1 MGLPQL
7 TFELKK
13 AADTVV
19 ARTTQGIIGMILK
32 DTKALGVHVIYQESD
47 IPTDLGADNI
57 AYIKR
62 ALTGYINRPSCI
74 YLAVVD
80 STSGTVSGGF
90 ADLGQYSYD
99 YLVGP
104 PDIASPDTT
113 SLATLVINQRKNR
126 YIGKLVLPNTA
137 CDNEGIINFTAS
149 NIKVGSA
156 TYDAGDY
163 ASRIAG
169 VLAGTPADCSATTAP
184 LSEVTGVDAVEDPD
198 EAIDGGELI
207 LINDG
212 RQVKLSRAV
221 TSLVTLGDK
230 PAALKK
236 IKMVAAV
243 DLIRYYA
250 LTTIEDN
257 YQGKCANTYDNKCIL
272 LTAVRG
278 YLQTLENGDVLLEK
292 SSGAELDAK
301 AIREFLIDQATE
313 AGDMDEVKRIKALA
327 NAAVIKEDTG
337 SYVFIRIYGYV
348 LDAMEDFA
356 VVLEVSNGLMAAY
369 RRLGYC

>member
-32 DTKALGVHVIYQESD
+32 DTKAIGVHVIYQESD

-62 ALTGYINRPSCI
+62 ALTGYINRPSCVF
-74 YLAVVD
+74 LAVV
-80 STSGTVSGGF
+80 SSEEGTVSAGF

-113 SLATLVINQRKNR
+113 NLAALVTNQRKNR

-137 CDNEGIINFTAS
+137 SDHEGVINFTAS
-149 NIKVGSA
+149 NIKAGA
-156 TYDAGDY
+156 DTYDAGDY

-169 VLAGTPADCSATTAP
+169 VLAGTPADCSATNAP
-184 LSEVTGVDAVEDPD
+184 LPEVTGVDAVEDPD
-198 EAIDGGELI
+198 EVIDGGELI
-207 LINDG
+207 LVNDG

-221 TSLVTLGDK
+221 TSLVTLGGK
-230 PAALKK
+230 PSALKK

-250 LTTIEDN
+250 LTTVEDN
-257 YQGKCANTYDNKCIL
+257 YLGKCANTYDNKCIL
-272 LTAVRG
+272 LTALRS
-278 YLQTLENGDVLLEK
+278 YLKTLEDGDVLLEK
-292 SSGAELDAK
+292 SSGAELDAT
-301 AIREFLIDQATE
+301 AIREFLINQATA
-313 AGDMDEVKRIKALA
+313 AGDTDEVNRIKALD
-327 NAAVIKEDTG
+327 NASVIKEDTG
-337 SYVFIRIYGYV
+337 SYVFIRLYGYV

-356 VVLEVSNGLMAAY
+356 VVLEVSNGLIAA
-369 RRLGYC
+369 

>member
-7 TFELKK
+7 TFELQK
-13 AADTVV
+13 AASTVV
-19 ARTTQGIIGMILK
+19 ARTTQSIVGMILK
-32 DTKALGVHVIYQESD
+32 DTKALGVHVIYQEND
-47 IPTDLGADNI
+47 IPTELGADNV

-62 ALTGYINRPSCI
+62 ALIGHINRPLCI

-113 SLATLVINQRKNR
+113 NLATLVINQRKNR

-137 CDNEGIINFTAS
+137 SDNEGIINFTAS
-149 NIKVGSA
+149 NIKVGST

-169 VLAGTPADCSATTAP
+169 VLAGTPADCSATNAP
-184 LSEVTGVDAVEDPD
+184 LPEVTGVDAVEDPD
-198 EAIDGGELI
+198 DAIDDGELI
-207 LINDG
+207 LVNDG

-221 TSLVTLGDK
+221 TSLVTQGDK

-236 IKMVAAV
+236 IKAVAAV

-257 YQGKCANTYDNKCIL
+257 YLGKCANTYDNKCIL
-272 LTAVRG
+272 LAALRG
-278 YLQTLENGDVLLEK
+278 YLQTLEDGDVLLEK
-292 SSGAELDAK
+292 SSSAELDAT
-301 AIREFLIDQATE
+301 AIREYLIGQATT
-313 AGDMDEVKRIKALA
+313 AGNTDEVNRIKALDDA
-327 NAAVIKEDTG
+327 EVIREDTG
-337 SYVFIRIYGYV
+337 SYVFIRLAGYV

-356 VVLEVSNGLMAAY
+356 IILEVSNGFLAA
-369 RRLGYC
+369 

>member
-7 TFELKK
+7 TFELQKP
-13 AADTVV
+13 ASTVV
-19 ARTTQGIIGMILK
+19 ARTTQSIVGMILK
-32 DTKALGVHVIYQESD
+32 DTKALGVHVIYQEND
-47 IPTDLGADNI
+47 IPTELGADNV

-62 ALTGYINRPSCI
+62 ALIGHINRPLCI

-113 SLATLVINQRKNR
+113 NLATLVINQRKNR

-137 CDNEGIINFTAS
+137 SDNEGVINITAS
-149 NIKVGSA
+149 NSKVGST

-169 VLAGTPADCSATTAP
+169 VLAGTPADCSATNAP
-184 LSEVTGVDAVEDPD
+184 LPEVTGVDAVEDPD
-198 EAIDGGELI
+198 DAIDDGELI
-207 LINDG
+207 LVNDG

-221 TSLVTLGDK
+221 TSLVTQGDK

-236 IKMVAAV
+236 IKAVAAV

-257 YQGKCANTYDNKCIL
+257 YLGKCANTYDNKCIL
-272 LTAVRG
+272 LAALRG
-278 YLQTLENGDVLLEK
+278 YLQTLEDGDVLLEK
-292 SSGAELDAK
+292 SSSAELDAT
-301 AIREFLIDQATE
+301 AIREYLIGQATT
-313 AGDMDEVKRIKALA
+313 AGNTDEVNRIKALDDA
-327 NAAVIKEDTG
+327 EVIREDTG
-337 SYVFIRIYGYV
+337 SYVFIRLAGYV

-356 VVLEVSNGLMAAY
+356 IILEVSNGLLAA
-369 RRLGYC
+369 

>member
-7 TFELKK
+7 TFELQK
-13 AADTVV
+13 AASTVV
-19 ARTTQGIIGMILK
+19 ARTTQSIVGMILK
-32 DTKALGVHVIYQESD
+32 DTKALGVHVIYQEND
-47 IPTDLGADNI
+47 IPTELGADNV

-62 ALTGYINRPSCI
+62 ALIGHINRPLCI

-113 SLATLVINQRKNR
+113 NLATLVINQRKNR

-137 CDNEGIINFTAS
+137 SDNEGIINFTAS
-149 NIKVGSA
+149 NIKVGST

-169 VLAGTPADCSATTAP
+169 VLAGTPADCSATNAP
-184 LSEVTGVDAVEDPD
+184 LPEVTGVDAVEDPD
-198 EAIDGGELI
+198 EAIDDGELI
-207 LINDG
+207 LVNDG

-221 TSLVTLGDK
+221 TSLVTQGDK

-236 IKMVAAV
+236 IKAVAAV

-257 YQGKCANTYDNKCIL
+257 YLGKCANTYDNKCIL
-272 LTAVRG
+272 LAALRG
-278 YLQTLENGDVLLEK
+278 YLQTLEDGDVLLEK
-292 SSGAELDAK
+292 SSSAELDAT
-301 AIREFLIDQATE
+301 AIREYLIGQATT
-313 AGDMDEVKRIKALA
+313 AGNTDEVNRIKALDDA
-327 NAAVIKEDTG
+327 EVIREDTG
-337 SYVFIRIYGYV
+337 SYVFIRLAGYV

-356 VVLEVSNGLMAAY
+356 IILEVSNGLLAA
-369 RRLGYC
+369 

>member
-7 TFELKK
+7 TFELQK
-13 AADTVV
+13 AASTVV
-19 ARTTQGIIGMILK
+19 ARTTQSIVGMILK
-32 DTKALGVHVIYQESD
+32 DTKALGVHVIYQEND
-47 IPTDLGADNI
+47 IPTELGADNV

-62 ALTGYINRPSCI
+62 ALIGHINRPLCI
-74 YLAVVD
+74 FLAVVD

-113 SLATLVINQRKNR
+113 NLATLVINQRKNR

-137 CDNEGIINFTAS
+137 SDNEGIINFTAS
-149 NIKVGSA
+149 NIKVGST

-169 VLAGTPADCSATTAP
+169 VLAGTPADCSATNAP
-184 LSEVTGVDAVEDPD
+184 LPEVTGVDAVEDPD
-198 EAIDGGELI
+198 DAIDDGELI
-207 LINDG
+207 LVNDG

-221 TSLVTLGDK
+221 TSLVTQGDK

-236 IKMVAAV
+236 IKAVAAV

-257 YQGKCANTYDNKCIL
+257 YLGKCANTYDNKCIL
-272 LTAVRG
+272 LTALRG
-278 YLQTLENGDVLLEK
+278 YLQTLEDGDVLLEK
-292 SSGAELDAK
+292 SSSAELDAT
-301 AIREFLIDQATE
+301 AIREYLIGQATT
-313 AGDMDEVKRIKALA
+313 AGNTDEVNRIKALDDA
-327 NAAVIKEDTG
+327 EVIREDTG
-337 SYVFIRIYGYV
+337 SYVFIRLAGYV

-356 VVLEVSNGLMAAY
+356 IILEVSNGLLAA
-369 RRLGYC
+369 

>member
-113 SLATLVINQRKNR
+113 SLATLVTNQRKNR
-126 YIGKLVLPNTA
+126 YIGKLVLPSTA
-137 CDNEGIINFTAS
+137 SDNEGIINFTAT
-149 NIKVGSA
+149 NIKVGST

-169 VLAGTPADCSATTAP
+169 VL
-184 LSEVTGVDAVEDPD
+184 
-198 EAIDGGELI
+198 
-207 LINDG
+207 G
-212 RQVKLSRAV
+212 RNARFLQRHQRAV
-221 TSLVTLGDK
+221 AGGD
-230 PAALKK
+230 
-236 IKMVAAV
+236 
-243 DLIRYYA
+243 R
-250 LTTIEDN
+250 
-257 YQGKCANTYDNKCIL
+257 
-272 LTAVRG
+272 RG
-278 YLQTLENGDVLLEK
+278 
-292 SSGAELDAK
+292 
-301 AIREFLIDQATE
+301 
-313 AGDMDEVKRIKALA
+313 
-327 NAAVIKEDTG
+327 
-337 SYVFIRIYGYV
+337 
-348 LDAMEDFA
+348 
-356 VVLEVSNGLMAAY
+356 
-369 RRLGYC
+369 RRGGPG

>member
-7 TFELKK
+7 TFELQK
-13 AADTVV
+13 AASTVV
-19 ARTTQGIIGMILK
+19 ARTTQSIVGMILK
-32 DTKALGVHVIYQESD
+32 DTKALGVHVIYQEND
-47 IPTDLGADNI
+47 IPTELGADNV

-62 ALTGYINRPSCI
+62 ALIGHINRPLCI

-90 ADLGQYSYD
+90 SDLGQYSYD

-113 SLATLVINQRKNR
+113 NLATLVINQRKNR

-137 CDNEGIINFTAS
+137 SDNEGVINFTAS
-149 NIKVGSA
+149 NIKVGST

-169 VLAGTPADCSATTAP
+169 VLAGTPADCSATNAP
-184 LSEVTGVDAVEDPD
+184 LPEVTGVDAVEDPD
-198 EAIDGGELI
+198 DAIDDGELI
-207 LINDG
+207 LVNDG

-221 TSLVTLGDK
+221 TSLVTQGDK

-236 IKMVAAV
+236 IKAVAAV

-257 YQGKCANTYDNKCIL
+257 YLGKCANTYDNKCIL
-272 LTAVRG
+272 LAALRG
-278 YLQTLENGDVLLEK
+278 YLQTLEDGDVLLEK
-292 SSGAELDAK
+292 SSSAELDAT
-301 AIREFLIDQATE
+301 AIREYLIGQATT
-313 AGDMDEVKRIKALA
+313 AGNTDEVNRIKALDDA
-327 NAAVIKEDTG
+327 EVIREDTG
-337 SYVFIRIYGYV
+337 SYVFIRLAGYV

-356 VVLEVSNGLMAAY
+356 IILEVSNGLLAA
-369 RRLGYC
+369 

>member
-7 TFELKK
+7 TFELQK
-13 AADTVV
+13 AASTVV
-19 ARTTQGIIGMILK
+19 ARTTQSIVGMILK
-32 DTKALGVHVIYQESD
+32 DTKALGVHVIYQEND
-47 IPTDLGADNI
+47 IPTELGADNV

-62 ALTGYINRPSCI
+62 ALIGHINRPLCI

-113 SLATLVINQRKNR
+113 NLATLVINQRKNR

-137 CDNEGIINFTAS
+137 SDNEGVINFTAS
-149 NIKVGSA
+149 NIKVGST

-169 VLAGTPADCSATTAP
+169 VLAGTPADCSATNAP
-184 LSEVTGVDAVEDPD
+184 LPEVTGVDAVEDSD
-198 EAIDGGELI
+198 DAIDDGELI
-207 LINDG
+207 LVNDG

-221 TSLVTLGDK
+221 TSLVTQGDK

-236 IKMVAAV
+236 IKAVAAV

-257 YQGKCANTYDNKCIL
+257 YLGKCANTYDNKCIL
-272 LTAVRG
+272 LAALRG
-278 YLQTLENGDVLLEK
+278 YLQTLEDGDVLLEK
-292 SSGAELDAK
+292 SSSAELDAT
-301 AIREFLIDQATE
+301 AIREYLIGQATT
-313 AGDMDEVKRIKALA
+313 AGNTDEVNRIKALDDA
-327 NAAVIKEDTG
+327 EVIREDTG
-337 SYVFIRIYGYV
+337 SYVFIRLAGYV

-356 VVLEVSNGLMAAY
+356 IILEVSNGLLAA
-369 RRLGYC
+369 

>member
-7 TFELKK
+7 TFELQK
-13 AADTVV
+13 AASTVV
-19 ARTTQGIIGMILK
+19 ARTTQSIVGMILK
-32 DTKALGVHVIYQESD
+32 DTKALGVHVIYQEND
-47 IPTDLGADNI
+47 IPTELGADNV

-62 ALTGYINRPSCI
+62 ALIGHINRPLCI

-113 SLATLVINQRKNR
+113 NLATLVINQRKNR

-137 CDNEGIINFTAS
+137 SDNEGVINFTAS
-149 NIKVGSA
+149 NIKVGST

-169 VLAGTPADCSATTAP
+169 VLAGTPADCSATNAP
-184 LSEVTGVDAVEDPD
+184 LPEVTGVDAVEDPD
-198 EAIDGGELI
+198 DAIDDGELI
-207 LINDG
+207 LVNDG

-221 TSLVTLGDK
+221 TSLVTQGDK

-236 IKMVAAV
+236 IKAVAAV

-257 YQGKCANTYDNKCIL
+257 YLGKCANTYDNKCIL
-272 LTAVRG
+272 LAALRG
-278 YLQTLENGDVLLEK
+278 YLQTLEDGDVLLEK
-292 SSGAELDAK
+292 SSSAELDAT
-301 AIREFLIDQATE
+301 AIREYLIGQATT
-313 AGDMDEVKRIKALA
+313 AGNTDEVNRIKALDDA
-327 NAAVIKEDTG
+327 EVIREDTG
-337 SYVFIRIYGYV
+337 SYVFIRLAGYV

-356 VVLEVSNGLMAAY
+356 IILEVSNGLLAA
-369 RRLGYC
+369 

>member
-137 CDNEGIINFTAS
+137 SDNEGIINFTAS

-257 YQGKCANTYDNKCIL
+257 YQGKCANTYDKCIL

-356 VVLEVSNGLMAAY
+356 VVLEVSNGLMAA
-369 RRLGYC
+369 

>member
-7 TFELKK
+7 TFELQK
-13 AADTVV
+13 AASTVV
-19 ARTTQGIIGMILK
+19 ARTTQSIVGMILK
-32 DTKALGVHVIYQESD
+32 DTKALGVHVIYQEND
-47 IPTDLGADNI
+47 IPTELGADNV

-62 ALTGYINRPSCI
+62 ALIGHINRPLCI

-113 SLATLVINQRKNR
+113 NLATLVINQRKNR

-137 CDNEGIINFTAS
+137 SDNEGVINFTAS
-149 NIKVGSA
+149 NIKVGST

-169 VLAGTPADCSATTAP
+169 VLAGTPADCSATNAP
-184 LSEVTGVDAVEDPD
+184 LPEVTGVDAVEDPD
-198 EAIDGGELI
+198 DAIDDGELI
-207 LINDG
+207 LVNDG

-221 TSLVTLGDK
+221 TSLVTQGDK

-236 IKMVAAV
+236 IKAVAAV

-257 YQGKCANTYDNKCIL
+257 YLGKCANTYDNKCIL
-272 LTAVRG
+272 LTALRG

-292 SSGAELDAK
+292 SSGAELDAT
-301 AIREFLIDQATE
+301 AIREFLIDQATT
-313 AGDMDEVKRIKALA
+313 AGDADEVNRIKALDD
-327 NAAVIKEDTG
+327 AAVIKEDTG

-356 VVLEVSNGLMAAY
+356 VVLEVSNGLMAA
-369 RRLGYC
+369 

>member
-7 TFELKK
+7 TFELQK
-13 AADTVV
+13 AASTVV
-19 ARTTQGIIGMILK
+19 ARTTQSIVGMILK
-32 DTKALGVHVIYQESD
+32 DTKALGVHVIYQEND
-47 IPTDLGADNI
+47 IPTELGADNV

-62 ALTGYINRPSCI
+62 ALIGHINRPRCI
-74 YLAVVD
+74 FLAVVD

-113 SLATLVINQRKNR
+113 NLATLVINQRKNR

-137 CDNEGIINFTAS
+137 SDNEGIINFAAS
-149 NIKVGSA
+149 NIKVGST

-169 VLAGTPADCSATTAP
+169 VLAGTPADCSATNAP
-184 LSEVTGVDAVEDPD
+184 LPEVTGVDAVEDPD
-198 EAIDGGELI
+198 DAIDDGELI
-207 LINDG
+207 LVNDG

-221 TSLVTLGDK
+221 TSLVTQGDK

-236 IKMVAAV
+236 IKAVAAV

-257 YQGKCANTYDNKCIL
+257 YLGKCANTYDNKCIL
-272 LTAVRG
+272 LAALRG
-278 YLQTLENGDVLLEK
+278 YLQTLEDGDVLLEK
-292 SSGAELDAK
+292 SSSAELDAT
-301 AIREFLIDQATE
+301 AIREYLIGQATT
-313 AGDMDEVKRIKALA
+313 AGNTDEVNRIKALDDA
-327 NAAVIKEDTG
+327 EVIREDTG
-337 SYVFIRIYGYV
+337 SYVFIRLAGYV

-356 VVLEVSNGLMAAY
+356 IILEVSNGLLAA
-369 RRLGYC
+369 

>member
-62 ALTGYINRPSCI
+62 ALTGYINRPICI

-113 SLATLVINQRKNR
+113 SLATLVTNQRKNR
-126 YIGKLVLPNTA
+126 YIGKLVLPSTA
-137 CDNEGIINFTAS
+137 SDNEGIINFTAT
-149 NIKVGSA
+149 NIKVGST

-169 VLAGTPADCSATTAP
+169 VLAGTPVSCSATNAP
-184 LSEVTGVDAVEDPD
+184 LPEVTGVDAVEDPD
-198 EAIDGGELI
+198 DAIDGGELI
-207 LINDG
+207 LVNDG

-257 YQGKCANTYDNKCIL
+257 YLGKCANTYDNKCIL
-272 LTAVRG
+272 LTALRG

-292 SSGAELDAK
+292 SSGAELDAT
-301 AIREFLIDQATE
+301 AIREFLINQATE
-313 AGDMDEVKRIKALA
+313 AGDTDEVNRIKALDD
-327 NAAVIKEDTG
+327 AAVIKEDTG
-337 SYVFIRIYGYV
+337 SYVFIKIYGYV

-356 VVLEVSNGLMAAY
+356 VVLEVSNGLMAA
-369 RRLGYC
+369 

>member
-90 ADLGQYSYD
+90 ADPGQYSYD

-113 SLATLVINQRKNR
+113 NLATLVINQRKNR

-137 CDNEGIINFTAS
+137 SDNEGIINFTAS
-149 NIKVGSA
+149 NIKVGST

-169 VLAGTPADCSATTAP
+169 VLAGTPADCSATNAP
-184 LSEVTGVDAVEDPD
+184 LPEVTGVDAVEDPD
-198 EAIDGGELI
+198 DAIDDGELI
-207 LINDG
+207 LVNDG

-221 TSLVTLGDK
+221 TSLVTQGDK

-236 IKMVAAV
+236 IKAVAAV

-257 YQGKCANTYDNKCIL
+257 YLGKCANTYDNKCIL
-272 LTAVRG
+272 LAALRG
-278 YLQTLENGDVLLEK
+278 YLQTLEDGDVLLEK
-292 SSGAELDAK
+292 SSSAELDAT
-301 AIREFLIDQATE
+301 AIREYLIGQATT
-313 AGDMDEVKRIKALA
+313 AGNTDEVNRIKALDDA
-327 NAAVIKEDTG
+327 EVIREDTG
-337 SYVFIRIYGYV
+337 SYVFIRLAGYV

-356 VVLEVSNGLMAAY
+356 IILEVSNGLLAA
-369 RRLGYC
+369 

>member
-7 TFELKK
+7 TFELQK
-13 AADTVV
+13 AASTVV
-19 ARTTQGIIGMILK
+19 ARTTQSIVGMILK
-32 DTKALGVHVIYQESD
+32 DTKALGVHVIYQEND
-47 IPTDLGADNI
+47 IPTELGADNV

-62 ALTGYINRPSCI
+62 ALIGHINRPLCI

-90 ADLGQYSYD
+90 SDLGQYSYD

-113 SLATLVINQRKNR
+113 NLATLVINQRKNR

-137 CDNEGIINFTAS
+137 SDNEGVINFTAS
-149 NIKVGSA
+149 NIKVGST

-169 VLAGTPADCSATTAP
+169 VLAGTPADCSATNAP
-184 LSEVTGVDAVEDPD
+184 LPEVTGVDAVEDPD
-198 EAIDGGELI
+198 DTIDDGELI
-207 LINDG
+207 LVNDG

-221 TSLVTLGDK
+221 TSLVTQGDK

-236 IKMVAAV
+236 IKAVAAV

-257 YQGKCANTYDNKCIL
+257 YLGKCANTYDNKCIL
-272 LTAVRG
+272 LAALRG
-278 YLQTLENGDVLLEK
+278 YLQTLEDGDVLLEK
-292 SSGAELDAK
+292 SSSAELDAT
-301 AIREFLIDQATE
+301 AIREYLIGQATT
-313 AGDMDEVKRIKALA
+313 AGNTDEVNRIKALDDA
-327 NAAVIKEDTG
+327 EVIREDTG
-337 SYVFIRIYGYV
+337 SYVFIRLAGYV

-356 VVLEVSNGLMAAY
+356 IILEVSNGLLAA
-369 RRLGYC
+369 

>member
-7 TFELKK
+7 TFELQK
-13 AADTVV
+13 AASTVV
-19 ARTTQGIIGMILK
+19 ARTTQSIVGMILK
-32 DTKALGVHVIYQESD
+32 DTKALGVHVIYQEND
-47 IPTDLGADNI
+47 IPTELGADNV

-62 ALTGYINRPSCI
+62 ALIGHINRPLCI

-113 SLATLVINQRKNR
+113 NLATLVINQRKNR

-137 CDNEGIINFTAS
+137 SDNEGIINFTAS
-149 NIKVGSA
+149 NIKVGST

-169 VLAGTPADCSATTAP
+169 VLAGTPADCSATNAP
-184 LSEVTGVDAVEDPD
+184 LPEVTGVDAVEDSD
-198 EAIDGGELI
+198 DAIDDGELI
-207 LINDG
+207 LVNDG

-221 TSLVTLGDK
+221 TSLVTQGDK

-236 IKMVAAV
+236 IKAVAAV

-257 YQGKCANTYDNKCIL
+257 YLGKCANTYDNKCIL
-272 LTAVRG
+272 LAALRG
-278 YLQTLENGDVLLEK
+278 YLQTLEDGDVLLEK
-292 SSGAELDAK
+292 SSSAELDAT
-301 AIREFLIDQATE
+301 AIREYLIGQATT
-313 AGDMDEVKRIKALA
+313 AGNTDEVNRIKALDDA
-327 NAAVIKEDTG
+327 EVIREDTG
-337 SYVFIRIYGYV
+337 SYVFIRLAGYV

-356 VVLEVSNGLMAAY
+356 IILEVSNGLLAA
-369 RRLGYC
+369 

>member
-7 TFELKK
+7 TFELQK
-13 AADTVV
+13 AASTVV
-19 ARTTQGIIGMILK
+19 ARTTQSIVGMILK
-32 DTKALGVHVIYQESD
+32 DTKALGVHVIYQEND
-47 IPTDLGADNI
+47 IPTELGADNV

-62 ALTGYINRPSCI
+62 ALIGHINRPLCI

-90 ADLGQYSYD
+90 SDLGQYSYD

-113 SLATLVINQRKNR
+113 NLATLVINQRKNR

-137 CDNEGIINFTAS
+137 SDNEGIINFTAS
-149 NIKVGSA
+149 NIKVGST

-169 VLAGTPADCSATTAP
+169 VLAGTPADCSATNAP
-184 LSEVTGVDAVEDPD
+184 LPEVTGVDAVEDPD
-198 EAIDGGELI
+198 DAIDDGELI
-207 LINDG
+207 LVNDG

-221 TSLVTLGDK
+221 TSLVTQGDK

-236 IKMVAAV
+236 IKAVAAV

-257 YQGKCANTYDNKCIL
+257 YLGKCANTYDNKCIL
-272 LTAVRG
+272 LAALRG
-278 YLQTLENGDVLLEK
+278 YLQTLEDGDVLLEK
-292 SSGAELDAK
+292 SSSAELDAT
-301 AIREFLIDQATE
+301 AIREYLIGQATT
-313 AGDMDEVKRIKALA
+313 AGNTDEVNRIKALDDA
-327 NAAVIKEDTG
+327 EVIREDTG
-337 SYVFIRIYGYV
+337 SYVFIRLAGYV

-356 VVLEVSNGLMAAY
+356 IILEVSNGLLAA
-369 RRLGYC
+369 

>member
-7 TFELKK
+7 TFELQK
-13 AADTVV
+13 AASTVV
-19 ARTTQGIIGMILK
+19 ARTTQSIVGMILK
-32 DTKALGVHVIYQESD
+32 DTKALGVHVIYQEND
-47 IPTDLGADNI
+47 IPTELGADNV

-62 ALTGYINRPSCI
+62 ALIGHINRPLCI

-90 ADLGQYSYD
+90 AALGQYSYD

-113 SLATLVINQRKNR
+113 NLATLVINQRKNR

-137 CDNEGIINFTAS
+137 SDNEGIINFTAS
-149 NIKVGSA
+149 NIKVGST

-169 VLAGTPADCSATTAP
+169 VLAGTPADCSATNAP
-184 LSEVTGVDAVEDPD
+184 LPEVTGVDAVEDPD
-198 EAIDGGELI
+198 DAIDDGELI
-207 LINDG
+207 LVNDG

-221 TSLVTLGDK
+221 TSLVTQGDK

-236 IKMVAAV
+236 IKAVAAV

-257 YQGKCANTYDNKCIL
+257 YLGKCANTYDNKCIL
-272 LTAVRG
+272 LAALRG
-278 YLQTLENGDVLLEK
+278 YLQTLEDGDVLLEK
-292 SSGAELDAK
+292 SSSAELDAT
-301 AIREFLIDQATE
+301 AIREYLIGQATT
-313 AGDMDEVKRIKALA
+313 AGNTDEVNRIKALDDA
-327 NAAVIKEDTG
+327 EVIREDTG
-337 SYVFIRIYGYV
+337 SYVFIRLAGYV

-356 VVLEVSNGLMAAY
+356 IILEVSNGLLAA
-369 RRLGYC
+369 

>member
-7 TFELKK
+7 TFELQK
-13 AADTVV
+13 AASTVV
-19 ARTTQGIIGMILK
+19 ARTTQSIVGMILK
-32 DTKALGVHVIYQESD
+32 DTKALGVHVIYQEND
-47 IPTDLGADNI
+47 IPTELGADNV

-62 ALTGYINRPSCI
+62 ALIGHINRPLCI

-90 ADLGQYSYD
+90 SDLGQYSYD

-113 SLATLVINQRKNR
+113 NLATLVINQRKNR

-137 CDNEGIINFTAS
+137 SDNEGIINFVAS
-149 NIKVGSA
+149 NIKVGST

-169 VLAGTPADCSATTAP
+169 VLAGTPADCSATNAP
-184 LSEVTGVDAVEDPD
+184 LPEVTGVDAVEDPD
-198 EAIDGGELI
+198 DAIDDGELI
-207 LINDG
+207 LVNDG

-221 TSLVTLGDK
+221 TSLVTQGDK

-236 IKMVAAV
+236 IKAVAAV

-257 YQGKCANTYDNKCIL
+257 YLGKCANTYDNKCIL
-272 LTAVRG
+272 LAALRG
-278 YLQTLENGDVLLEK
+278 YLQTLEDGDVLLEK
-292 SSGAELDAK
+292 SSSAELDAT
-301 AIREFLIDQATE
+301 AIREYLIGQATT
-313 AGDMDEVKRIKALA
+313 AGNTDEVNRIKALDDA
-327 NAAVIKEDTG
+327 EVIREDTG
-337 SYVFIRIYGYV
+337 SYVFIRLAGYV

-356 VVLEVSNGLMAAY
+356 IILEVSNGLLAA
-369 RRLGYC
+369 

>member
-7 TFELKK
+7 TFELQK
-13 AADTVV
+13 AASTVV
-19 ARTTQGIIGMILK
+19 ARTTQSIVGMILK
-32 DTKALGVHVIYQESD
+32 DTKALGVHVIYQEND
-47 IPTDLGADNI
+47 IPTELGADNV

-62 ALTGYINRPSCI
+62 ALIGHINRPLCI

-113 SLATLVINQRKNR
+113 NLATLVINQRKNR

-137 CDNEGIINFTAS
+137 SDNEGVINFTAS
-149 NIKVGSA
+149 NIKVGST

-169 VLAGTPADCSATTAP
+169 VLAGTPADCSATNAP
-184 LSEVTGVDAVEDPD
+184 LPEVTGVDAVEDPD
-198 EAIDGGELI
+198 DAIDDGELI
-207 LINDG
+207 LVNDG

-221 TSLVTLGDK
+221 TSLVTQGDK

-236 IKMVAAV
+236 IKAVAAV

-257 YQGKCANTYDNKCIL
+257 YLGKCANTYDNKCIL
-272 LTAVRG
+272 LTALRG
-278 YLQTLENGDVLLEK
+278 YLQTLEDGDVLLEK
-292 SSGAELDAK
+292 SSSAELDAT
-301 AIREFLIDQATE
+301 AIREYLIGQATT
-313 AGDMDEVKRIKALA
+313 AGNTDEVNRIKALDDA
-327 NAAVIKEDTG
+327 EVIREDTG
-337 SYVFIRIYGYV
+337 SYVFIRLAGYV

-356 VVLEVSNGLMAAY
+356 IILEVSNGLLAA
-369 RRLGYC
+369 

>member
-7 TFELKK
+7 TFELQK
-13 AADTVV
+13 AASTVV
-19 ARTTQGIIGMILK
+19 ARTTQSIVGMILK
-32 DTKALGVHVIYQESD
+32 DTKALGVHVIYQEND
-47 IPTDLGADNI
+47 IPTELGADNV

-62 ALTGYINRPSCI
+62 ALIGHINRPLCI

-113 SLATLVINQRKNR
+113 NLATLVINQRKNR

-137 CDNEGIINFTAS
+137 SDNEGIINFTAS
-149 NIKVGSA
+149 NIKVGST

-169 VLAGTPADCSATTAP
+169 VLAGTPADCSATNAP
-184 LSEVTGVDAVEDPD
+184 LPEVTGVDAVEDPD
-198 EAIDGGELI
+198 DAIDDGELI
-207 LINDG
+207 LVNDG

-221 TSLVTLGDK
+221 TSLVTQGDK

-236 IKMVAAV
+236 IKAVAAV

-257 YQGKCANTYDNKCIL
+257 YLGKCANTYDNKCIL
-272 LTAVRG
+272 LAALRG
-278 YLQTLENGDVLLEK
+278 YLQTLEDGDVLLEK
-292 SSGAELDAK
+292 SSSAELDAT
-301 AIREFLIDQATE
+301 AIREYLIGQATT
-313 AGDMDEVKRIKALA
+313 AGNTDEVNRIKALDDA
-327 NAAVIKEDTG
+327 EVIREDTG
-337 SYVFIRIYGYV
+337 SYVFIRLAGYV

-356 VVLEVSNGLMAAY
+356 IILEVSNGLLAA
-369 RRLGYC
+369 

>member
-7 TFELKK
+7 TFELQK
-13 AADTVV
+13 AASTVV
-19 ARTTQGIIGMILK
+19 ARTTQSIVGMILK
-32 DTKALGVHVIYQESD
+32 DTKALGVHVIYQEND
-47 IPTDLGADNI
+47 IPTELGADNV

-62 ALTGYINRPSCI
+62 ALIGHINRPLCI

-113 SLATLVINQRKNR
+113 NLATLVINQRKNR

-137 CDNEGIINFTAS
+137 SDNEGIINFTAS
-149 NIKVGSA
+149 NIKVGST

-169 VLAGTPADCSATTAP
+169 VLAGTPADCSATNAP
-184 LSEVTGVDAVEDPD
+184 LPEVTGVDAVEDPD
-198 EAIDGGELI
+198 DAIDDGELI
-207 LINDG
+207 LVNDG

-221 TSLVTLGDK
+221 TSLVTQGDK

-236 IKMVAAV
+236 IKAVAAV

-257 YQGKCANTYDNKCIL
+257 YLGKCANTYDNKCIL
-272 LTAVRG
+272 LAALRG
-278 YLQTLENGDVLLEK
+278 YLQTLEDGDVLLEK
-292 SSGAELDAK
+292 SSSAELDAT
-301 AIREFLIDQATE
+301 AIREYLIGQATP
-313 AGDMDEVKRIKALA
+313 AGNTDEVNRIKALDDA
-327 NAAVIKEDTG
+327 EVIREDTG
-337 SYVFIRIYGYV
+337 SYVFIRLAGYV

-356 VVLEVSNGLMAAY
+356 IILEVSNGLLAA
-369 RRLGYC
+369 